1 MRMKSTL
8 LLGTVAALALT
19 GCVSPM
25 ENMGPRSQTGAA
37 TGAVIGGIIG
47 ASSRDNRVAKGLVGA
62 AIGGMIGGAI
72 GDALDKQAGDLRQAM
87 GNNGVSI
94 VNTGSELIVTL
105 PNDILFA
112 TDSAIVSN
120 TSRGDLGAL
129 ARNLQDY
136 PNSTVEVIGHTDD
149 QGDAAYNV
157 SLSRR
162 RAAAVAAVLFDH
174 GVSSRR
180 VVTIGMGE
188 DRPVAT
194 NLTSEGRQQNRRVEI
209 IIRPNN

>member
-1 MRMKSTL
+1 MRMKTTL
-8 LLGTVAALALT
+8 MLGAAATLALT
-19 GCVSPM
+19 GCMSPL
-25 ENMGPRSQTGAA
+25 EDMGPRSQTGAA
-37 TGAVIGGIIG
+37 TGAVIGGLLG
-47 ASSRDNRVAKGLVGA
+47 ASSSNNRAGKALVGA
-62 AIGGMIGGAI
+62 AIGAAVGGAI
-72 GDALDKQAGDLRQAM
+72 GHELDRQAGDLREAI
-87 GNNGVSI
+87 GNDDVTI

-112 TDSAIVSN
+112 TDSAVVSN
-120 TSRGDLGAL
+120 VSRGDLGAL

-149 QGDAAYNV
+149 EGDASYNV

-162 RAAAVAAVLFDH
+162 RAAAVAAVLFDN
-174 GVSSRR
+174 GVSSTR

-194 NLTSEGRQQNRRVEI
+194 NLTPEGRQQNRRVEI
-209 IIRPNN
+209 IIRPNA